1 MTGDHHMV
9 RLNILKLAALASVI
23 IVPLQAQAMKCPTAI
38 RGQLDSVGEGRRAW
52 LEFNCAGCHGNTAGG
67 GMGPNVVGAES
78 GDIQEAVLQG
88 DAREGGMPSFKGC
101 ATKTDVK
108 NIGAYLHSIGKQNEP
123 TWLDWWNLNP

>member
-1 MTGDHHMV
+1 MTGDRQMV

-67 GMGPNVVGAES
+67 GMGPNIVGAES

-101 ATKTDVK
+101 ATTTDVK